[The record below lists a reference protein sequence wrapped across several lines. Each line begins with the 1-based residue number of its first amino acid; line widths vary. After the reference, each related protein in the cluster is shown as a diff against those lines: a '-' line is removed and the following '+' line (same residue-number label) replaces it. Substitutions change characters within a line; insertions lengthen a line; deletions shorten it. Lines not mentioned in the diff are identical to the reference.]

1 MQFEVEI
8 YDFHLQHLK
17 IGSFHSC
24 ECRGKKIKEHC
35 TILHTIA
42 YYLDFRYTIGCFNQ
56 WTRQKNLQVFM
67 LLKCDIDIHND
78 WLELSYSFEL
88 R

>member
-42 YYLDFRYTIGCFNQ
+42 YYLDFRYTLDVLINGLGRKTYKFLC
-56 WTRQKNLQVFM
+56 
-67 LLKCDIDIHND
+67 
-78 WLELSYSFEL
+78 YSNVT
-88 R
+88 